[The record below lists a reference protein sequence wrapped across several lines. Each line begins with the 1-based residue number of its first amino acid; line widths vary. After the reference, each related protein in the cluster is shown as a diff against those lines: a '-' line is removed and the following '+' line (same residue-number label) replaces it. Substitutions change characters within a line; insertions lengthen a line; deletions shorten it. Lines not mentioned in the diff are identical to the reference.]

1 MAVVAVADG
10 QFFWGR
16 ALLAGSAPSQSSIFG
31 AGAIFVTDH
40 HMSGETFRPYGARDG
55 CRMCQMG
62 SWSHGVMESYKKR
75 GVQINETHEIR
86 NA

>member
-1 MAVVAVADG
+1 MRHSGLMEPEMGVVCAK
-10 QFFWGR
+10 W
-16 ALLAGSAPSQSSIFG
+16 
-31 AGAIFVTDH
+31 DH
-40 HMSGETFRPYGARDG
+40 GVME
-55 CRMCQMG
+55 